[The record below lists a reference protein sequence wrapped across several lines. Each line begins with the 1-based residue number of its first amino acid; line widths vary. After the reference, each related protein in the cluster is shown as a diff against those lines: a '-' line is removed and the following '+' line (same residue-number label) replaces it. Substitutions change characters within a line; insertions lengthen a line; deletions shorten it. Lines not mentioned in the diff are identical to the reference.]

1 MHIFLYGASGSG
13 KSTLG
18 AALAHALNLDFLDL
32 DAQIEINLNDSIA
45 NTIAIQG
52 EEVFRDAETAALKSA
67 ITPPPSLPQD
77 GGGTSS
83 PPALGGVRGGAGQII
98 ALGGGAL
105 LRAKNRALAEK
116 AGKIIFLEAD
126 VETLAERLSQDKN
139 KRPLLAGELKEKLA
153 TLLEGRKEHYAS
165 FPLRINAAGEKSQIL
180 WEIQRKL
187 GRFHSRSMGTGYDI
201 LIQEGGIDKIG
212 ERLKERK
219 LRGPI
224 LLVSDSNVAPIY
236 ANRVLKSLKSAGYAA
251 QQSVI
256 PAGES
261 HKTLESVSQ
270 LWRDTLNAGLDRKS
284 TIVSLGGGMTSD
296 LAGFVAATFMRGCNW
311 VALPTSLLAM
321 VDASMGGKTGFDLP
335 EGKNLV
341 GAFHPP
347 RLVLADPA
355 TLATLPARE
364 LRSGMAEVLKHGVI
378 ADRKLFVLCKKLDLE
393 DPKGFKHATAKSDSM
408 PPKSSVEKDMQIKP
422 FGSSITLS
430 EIVRRGMAVKVKII
444 EEDPYE
450 QGIRAALNLG
460 HTIGHA
466 VELLSGFEILHGEA
480 VGIGMVTEAKIAEQM
495 GIAELGLATVIA
507 NALVALGLPTEI
519 PQHLPLPDIIHTM
532 QTDKKKSAGII
543 RFALPVRIGEVKVGV
558 GIENLKSLLE

>member
-1 MHIFLYGASGSG
+1 MHIYLYGPSGSG

-18 AALAHALNLDFLDL
+18 KLLAQAINLTFLDL
-32 DAQIEINLNDSIA
+32 DIEIENALGKSISE
-45 NTIAIQG
+45 TIESEG
-52 EEVFRDAETAALKSA
+52 EGAFRDIESSLLESTLKGD
-67 ITPPPSLPQD
+67 QK
-77 GGGTSS
+77 
-83 PPALGGVRGGAGQII
+83 VI

-105 LRAKNRALAEK
+105 LRDKNRALAEK
-116 AGKIIFLEAD
+116 NGKVIFLEAD
-126 VETLAERLSQDKN
+126 VDTLVERLSKDEN
-139 KRPLLAGELKEKLA
+139 KRPLLAGELKERLA
-153 TLLEGRKEHYAS
+153 TLLEGRKEHYAF
-165 FPLRINAAGEKSQIL
+165 FPLRVNAAEEKNQTL
-180 WEIQRKL
+180 WEIQREL

-212 ERLKERK
+212 KMLKERD

-236 ANRVLKSLKSAGYAA
+236 AERVLNALKSAGYAA
-251 QQSVI
+251 KQSII
-256 PAGES
+256 PAGETN
-261 HKTLESVSQ
+261 KTLETISQ

-296 LAGFVAATFMRGCNW
+296 LAGFAAATFMRGCNW

-347 RLVLADPA
+347 RLVLADPE
-355 TLATLPARE
+355 TLATLPERE
-364 LRSGMAEVLKHGVI
+364 LRSGMAEVLKHGII
-378 ADRKLFVLCKKLDLE
+378 ADPKLFTLCENFTTESTENTEIFKKKE
-393 DPKGFKHATAKSDSM
+393 KN
-408 PPKSSVEKDMQIKP
+408 SVV
-422 FGSSITLS
+422 S
-430 EIVRRGMAVKVKII
+430 EIVRRGVAVKVKII

-466 VELLSGFEILHGEA
+466 VELVSGFELLHGEA
-480 VGIGMVTEAKIAEQM
+480 IGIGMVVEAKLAEQI
-495 GIAELGLATVIA
+495 GIAETGLSKQIA
-507 NALVALGLPTEI
+507 ETLLNLGLPTEI
-519 PQHLPLPDIIHTM
+519 PKDLPIPDIVRTM

-543 RFALPVRIGEVKVGV
+543 RFALPVKIGEVKVGV
-558 GIENLKSLLE
+558 EIKDLEDMLRNA